1 MEKRVLAFALLAIF
15 SIFTTKNAAAQT
27 DEKEKWE
34 HKFSRLGI
42 EVRADFDYL
51 NNYAGDTTFSDYGF
65 NGKYFNLHLG
75 GEFGS
80 KFSYYFRQRII
91 ANWGTSRL
99 FDNTDFLYL
108 HCNINDNWG
117 VRFGKEAIAV
127 GGFEYDA
134 APIDVLY
141 YTKYW
146 GNIYCFQLATSV
158 SYTDNSGNNKLVL
171 QVANSPYVYF
181 TGAGNEWKKGLLA
194 YSFMWCGSYEH
205 FGALYSVNMF
215 ERERGKFMGQIA
227 LGNKINFDK
236 WSLYVD
242 YFGKVV
248 ETKRFLND
256 FSVVSRLDIKL
267 KDVNIFAKGGYEQ
280 NKAEDFWTPVQKD
293 ILMAPGQSYCFYG
306 VGVEYRPAFYKNIRL
321 HAYVLNAQT
330 VQDTFDPTAPYPAGE
345 PIWANAVQKS
355 SNINVNVG
363 LSWNVDFLKFI
374 DSKYKK

>member
-1 MEKRVLAFALLAIF
+1 MC
-15 SIFTTKNAAAQT
+15 
-27 DEKEKWE
+27 
-34 HKFSRLGI
+34 G
-42 EVRADFDYL
+42 
-51 NNYAGDTTFSDYGF
+51 
-65 NGKYFNLHLG
+65 
-75 GEFGS
+75 
-80 KFSYYFRQRII
+80 
-91 ANWGTSRL
+91 
-99 FDNTDFLYL
+99 
-108 HCNINDNWG
+108 
-117 VRFGKEAIAV
+117 
-127 GGFEYDA
+127 
-134 APIDVLY
+134 
-141 YTKYW
+141 KYW

-194 YSFMWCGSYEH
+194 YSFMWCGSFEH

-256 FSVVSRLDIKL
+256 FSVVSRLDVKL

-293 ILMAPGQSYCFYG
+293 ILMTPGQSYCFYG

-321 HAYVLNAQT
+321 HAFVVNAQT
-330 VQDTFDPTAPYPAGE
+330 VQDTFDPAAPYPAGE